1 MKRIIIPMLLTAA
14 LATGCGYGN
23 PAEAAPQKHPL
34 FATETPRVAIV
45 VPASDTGP
53 QMEIKQRGPN
63 VTALWPD
70 EIEET
75 KQEVEI
81 PVTEPKRE
89 VALQSIGKQYDAEL
103 STMGEQE
110 LSDQEMAASAT
121 YTAASTVEEV
131 TADIPSETVHAKT
144 GYVEPE
150 PEIVVEPEPT
160 PTVPSADLDAVM
172 AVANGYAASTYG
184 CTIDTSLGFSNSDFR
199 YPAYTSADADQDTV
213 EAKARDMVDF
223 TFRQLMGNRYTVE
236 DIIGAAIPCNVYAY
250 RDGDGITIYCF
261 YYGG

>member
-14 LATGCGYGN
+14 LATDCGYGN

-45 VPASDTGP
+45 ARASDTEP
-53 QMEIKQRGPN
+53 QIKFAEREPN
-63 VTALWPD
+63 VTALWPEEVEGNKQ
-70 EIEET
+70 EIEN
-75 KQEVEI
+75 

-89 VALQSIGKQYDAEL
+89 AAPQSIGKQYYIKL
-103 STMGEQE
+103 SAMEEQKPP
-110 LSDQEMAASAT
+110 DQEIAETVT
-121 YTAASTVEEV
+121 YTVASTVEEV

-144 GYVEPE
+144 GYIEPE
-150 PEIVVEPEPT
+150 PEIIVEPEPT
-160 PTVPSADLDAVM
+160 PPAPADLDAVM
-172 AVANGYAASTYG
+172 AAANAYAASTYG
-184 CTIDTSLGFSNSDFR
+184 CTIDTSLDFINSDYR
-199 YPAYTSADADQDTV
+199 YPAYTSVDADQATI

-250 RDGDGITIYCF
+250 QDGDGIAIYCF